1 MLSAYSP
8 LSKLTV
14 TSLAIPDP
22 HARAETVAW
31 FRSEIERDRHTTDIV
46 SNIGIHFGQL
56 AITYLF
62 QHAIESKITVTLREV
77 RRVMRVP

>member
-31 FRSEIERDRHTTDIV
+31 FRSEIERDRHTTDI
-46 SNIGIHFGQL
+46 
-56 AITYLF
+56 
-62 QHAIESKITVTLREV
+62 HAIESKITVTLREV
-77 RRVMRVP
+77 RRLMRVP